1 MTLLTSCRNIINI
14 TYTARDIF
22 NQENVDFYT
31 VLLKLQILNT
41 ENKNLSKM
49 LASDL
54 FLKYS

>member
-1 MTLLTSCRNIINI
+1 MTSLTSCRNIINI
-14 TYTARDIF
+14 TYAARDIF
-22 NQENVDFYT
+22 NKGKVDFYT

-54 FLKYS
+54 FLKFS